1 MIIIV
6 HAHLELSKRSK
17 MFFGLS
23 WNLRKPMRI
32 LHYFF
37 FSSFIIFYV
46 YSIYTLMIFFFF
58 AINISLPGYTNI
70 YMIEMVVSNNK
81 IHFLEGFLIY
91 SYMYVILMFRKNSRR
106 RIYIWTESKI
116 RREAKKV
123 TSNELSISNYIINV
137 RCCPLRPYSVF
148 ESL

>member
-1 MIIIV
+1 
-6 HAHLELSKRSK
+6 
-17 MFFGLS
+17 
-23 WNLRKPMRI
+23 MRI

-46 YSIYTLMIFFFF
+46 YSIYTLIIFFF

-70 YMIEMVVSNNK
+70 YMIKMVVSNKK

-106 RIYIWTESKI
+106 RIYI
-116 RREAKKV
+116 
-123 TSNELSISNYIINV
+123 
-137 RCCPLRPYSVF
+137 
-148 ESL
+148 